1 MNTEYKEG
9 NHDEFIHYLFTND
22 PKPKG
27 SIQLESPL
35 LEPGKNEGLHIF
47 EQLLM
52 IFVDGLKFF
61 FKNEEGKINLSE
73 LTEENILKVKEY
85 FVSMNYDVIVEVFP
99 TMNEY
104 QFKFPDY
111 FKNQEHIK
119 SETELKDFYY
129 EVFNEEN
136 CAFRISFTFLN

>member
-9 NHDEFIHYLFTND
+9 NHDEFIQYLFNNE
-22 PKPKG
+22 PKPQG
-27 SIQLESPL
+27 TIQLESPL

-61 FKNEEGKINLSE
+61 YKDESGKINLSE
-73 LTEENILKVKEY
+73 LTEEHILKVKEY
-85 FVSMNYDVIVEVFP
+85 FISMNYDVKVEVFP

-104 QFKFPDY
+104 QFKFPNY
-111 FKNQEHIK
+111 FKNQEKITN
-119 SETELKDFYY
+119 ETQLEDFFY
-129 EVFNEEN
+129 EVFNERN
-136 CAFRISFTFLN
+136 SAFRIYFSKI

>member
-9 NHDEFIHYLFTND
+9 NHDEFIQYLFTNE
-22 PKPKG
+22 PKPQG
-27 SIQLESPL
+27 AIQLESPL

-61 FKNEEGKINLSE
+61 YKDESGKINLSE
-73 LTEENILKVKEY
+73 LTEEHILKVKEY
-85 FVSMNYDVIVEVFP
+85 FISMNYDVKVEVFP

-104 QFKFPDY
+104 QFKFPNY
-111 FKNQEHIK
+111 FNNQEHIK
-119 SETELKDFYY
+119 PETVLKDFFY

-136 CAFRISFTFLN
+136 CAFRISFDFI

>member
-9 NHDEFIHYLFTND
+9 NHDEFIQYLFTNYQ
-22 PKPKG
+22 KPQG
-27 SIQLESPL
+27 AIQLESPL

-61 FKNEEGKINLSE
+61 YKDESGKINLSE
-73 LTEENILKVKEY
+73 LTEEHILKVKEY
-85 FVSMNYDVIVEVFP
+85 FISMNYDVKVEVFP

-104 QFKFPDY
+104 QFKFPNY

-119 SETELKDFYY
+119 PETELNEFFY

-136 CAFRISFTFLN
+136 CAFRISFDFI

>member
-9 NHDEFIHYLFTND
+9 NHDEFIQYLFTNE
-22 PKPKG
+22 PKPQG
-27 SIQLESPL
+27 AIQLESPL

-61 FKNEEGKINLSE
+61 YKDESGKINLSE
-73 LTEENILKVKEY
+73 LTEEHILKVKEY
-85 FVSMNYDVIVEVFP
+85 FISMNYDVKVEVFP

-104 QFKFPDY
+104 QFKFPNY
-111 FKNQEHIK
+111 FKNQEKITN
-119 SETELKDFYY
+119 ETQLEDFFY
-129 EVFNEEN
+129 EVFNERN
-136 CAFRISFTFLN
+136 SAFRIYFSKI